1 MARRAYN
8 VRRRPAQRRK
18 NEGDISA
25 RAVIFVL
32 VIAFSLAMRFASTGP
47 LFEFRERVAQVLAR
61 DADFGEAVQTLGRM
75 FRGEGEEDENAVLVF
90 GRMILGLDD
99 EEEPETDT
107 ETEPE
112 EHKPTGGLMGF
123 RISDTTAGDIS
134 GLTLDIADCV
144 LPQEGE
150 LDLGFEEE
158 EIYDGT
164 PNEAFKI
171 PSPDAVDDAVYKM
184 SFKKVMPL
192 ASYRVTSK
200 YGYRVHPISGN
211 TTFHYGVDLAAAAG
225 TKVVSVA
232 DGTVSE
238 TGYGSI
244 NGNYIKISHADGFV
258 THYAHLKS
266 IGVKKGQKVK
276 MGEKIGAVGSTGYS
290 TGPHLHFEVRKNG
303 LVVSPYDNF
312 SF

>member
-1 MARRAYN
+1 MARRAYK
-8 VRRRPAQRRK
+8 VRRRPVKRRGQESGVSVK
-18 NEGDISA
+18 
-25 RAVIFVL
+25 AVVFVL

-47 LFEFRERVAQVLAR
+47 LFEVREKVAQVLAQ

-75 FRGEGEEDENAVLVF
+75 FKGDGDNDDNAVLVF

-99 EEEPETDT
+99 GEAEEKDSE
-107 ETEPE
+107 ETEP
-112 EHKPTGGLMGF
+112 TSGVMGF

-134 GLTLDIADCV
+134 GLTVDIADCV
-144 LPQEGE
+144 LPEEDG
-150 LDLGFEEE
+150 LFDLGFEEE

-171 PSPDAVDDAVYKM
+171 PSPDAVDDGVYNM
-184 SFKKVMPL
+184 DFRHVMPV
-192 ASYRVTSK
+192 ASYRVSSK

-211 TTFHYGVDLAAAAG
+211 TTFHYGVDLAAASG

-244 NGNYIKISHADGFV
+244 NGNYIKITHADGFV

-276 MGEKIGAVGSTGYS
+276 AGEKIGAVGSTGYS

-303 LVVSPYDNF
+303 LVVNPFDNF

>member
-8 VRRRPAQRRK
+8 IRRRAAPRRK
-18 NEGDISA
+18 KDSTVSA
-25 RAVIFVL
+25 KAVIFIL

-47 LFEFRERVAQVLAR
+47 LFEFREKVAEVLAR

-75 FRGEGEEDENAVLVF
+75 FKGDEEGGENAVLVF
-90 GRMILGLDD
+90 GRMILGLGD
-99 EEEPETDT
+99 DT
-107 ETEPE
+107 EEDAQEPTSSAME
-112 EHKPTGGLMGF
+112 F

-134 GLTLDIADCV
+134 GLTLDLPECV
-144 LPQEGE
+144 LPEEGE

-171 PSPDAVDDAVYKM
+171 PSPDAVDDGVYKM
-184 SFKKVMPL
+184 SFNKVMPL

-200 YGYRVHPISGN
+200 YGYRIHPISGN

-232 DGTVSE
+232 DGTVTE

-244 NGNYIKISHADGFV
+244 NGNYIKISHDDGFA

-266 IGVKKGQKVK
+266 VGVKKGQKVK
-276 MGEKIGAVGSTGYS
+276 AGGQIGTVGSTGYS

-303 LVVSPYDNF
+303 LVINPNDNF